1 MQGIQRVLW
10 LGLVA
15 LLVNGCSD
23 SPTSSDSLEEA
34 AHKQQAAVMQS
45 LEAMVQIESG
55 SDDREGVARMADY
68 VESRLRTLG
77 ASVTRIK
84 STTGSADIIKG
95 TLSGEG
101 KLRVMLIA
109 HTDTVYAKGIL
120 KTEPLHR
127 DGNRLYGPGIADDK
141 GGVAVILHT
150 LAILKA
156 QGWNNYDRITVLF
169 NPDEE
174 VGSAGS
180 GEVIAREGAE
190 QDVVLSFE
198 PSPAKAVAGAEGVL
212 LGAAGTAQ
220 AFLTVEGRAAHAGS
234 APEQGRNALLEL
246 AYQLLQTEKV
256 ADDMKDAQLN
266 WTTAEAG
273 SKRNQIPAH
282 AQAGGDVRIFS
293 EEAGQRLL
301 KALQK
306 TVSESKQVADTTTRV
321 RLEPGRP
328 PYVAGPKG
336 EALAHKAQA
345 IYKELDNRKLLLIPH
360 TFGGTDA
367 GYAGRSG
374 KPAVLESLGL
384 AGWGYHARNEYIEI
398 DSIVPRLYLAS
409 RLLIE
414 LGKDYSEAR

>member
-1 MQGIQRVLW
+1 MKGTKRILW

-34 AHKQQAAVMQS
+34 AHKQQEAVMQS

-77 ASVTRIK
+77 ASITRIK
-84 STTGSADIIKG
+84 STTGTADIIKG

-120 KTEPLHR
+120 KREPLHR
-127 DGNRLYGPGIADDK
+127 EGNRLYGPGIADAK

-150 LAILKA
+150 LAILKQ

-212 LGAAGTAQ
+212 LGAAGTAE
-220 AFLTVEGRAAHAGS
+220 ALLTVEGRAAHAGS

-256 ADDMKDAQLN
+256 ADDMNDAQLN
-266 WTTAEAG
+266 WTTVEAG
-273 SKRNQIPAH
+273 SKRNQIPAQ
-282 AQAGGDVRIFS
+282 AQAGGDVRILN
-293 EEAGQRLL
+293 EKAGERLL

-306 TVSESKQVADTTTRV
+306 KISESKQVADTTTQV
-321 RLEPGRP
+321 RIEPGRP

-336 EALAHKAQA
+336 EALARRAQA
-345 IYKELDNRKLLLIPH
+345 IYQELDGRKLILIPH

-367 GYAGRSG
+367 GYAARSG

-398 DSIVPRLYLAS
+398 DSIAPRLYLAS

-414 LGKDYSEAR
+414 LGKDYSKP